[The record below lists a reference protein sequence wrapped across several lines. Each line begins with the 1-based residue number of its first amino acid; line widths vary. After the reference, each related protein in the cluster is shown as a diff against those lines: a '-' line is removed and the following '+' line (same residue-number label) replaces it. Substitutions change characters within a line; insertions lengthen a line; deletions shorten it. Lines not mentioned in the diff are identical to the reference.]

1 MSISMYQTLIPTAIH
16 ALHNLIGIIQKTA
29 DHATTKKIDPEILL
43 SARLFPDMFPL
54 TRQVQIA
61 SDAAKGAAARLAG
74 QEPPSY
80 EDTESTFTALIER
93 VQKTIHYLETFIPAQ
108 IDGSEEITITLNTRS
123 GTLNFEGQPY
133 LLNYVLPNLY
143 FHITT
148 AYAIA
153 RHNGVELGKADFL
166 GKLH

>member
-1 MSISMYQTLIPTAIH
+1 MSISMYQALIPNAIH
-16 ALHNLIGIIQKTA
+16 ALHNLIGILQKTA
-29 DHATTKKIDPEILL
+29 EHAAARKIDPDILL
-43 SARLFPDMFPL
+43 TARLFPDMFPL

-61 SDAAKGAAARLAG
+61 SDVAKGAAARLAG
-74 QEPPSY
+74 LEPPSY
-80 EDTESTFTALIER
+80 DDNESTFLGLIER
-93 VQKTIHYLETFIPAQ
+93 VQKTIHYLETFTPAQ
-108 IDGSEEITITLNTRS
+108 IDGSEEKAIMINMRS
-123 GTLNFEGQPY
+123 GTAHFEGQPY

-166 GKLH
+166 GKVF